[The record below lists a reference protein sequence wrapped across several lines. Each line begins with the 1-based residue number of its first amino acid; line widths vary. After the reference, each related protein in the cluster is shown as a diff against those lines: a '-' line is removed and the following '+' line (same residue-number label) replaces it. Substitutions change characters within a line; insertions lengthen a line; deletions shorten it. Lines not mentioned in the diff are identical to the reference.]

1 MDRQMI
7 KFAVY
12 DEFFCKSI
20 SLWTIMD
27 SKYWLMFFDTF
38 EFDGF
43 FLKIIYQVLESNI
56 HKKSK

>member
-7 KFAVY
+7 TFAIE
-12 DEFFCKSI
+12 DEFSCKSI
-20 SLWTIMD
+20 FRWTVMD

-43 FLKIIYQVLESNI
+43 F
-56 HKKSK
+56 